1 MELRQWRGEKN
12 NTLFP
17 LPYKNQQIQDFAVS
31 QVTVPC
37 SPFAHFGVSESSAA
51 NSLSTGLHQS

>member
-1 MELRQWRGEKN
+1 MAGEKN

-31 QVTVPC
+31 QVPC

-51 NSLSTGLHQS
+51 DSLSTGLHQR